1 MAMTAIETE
10 HNKRVNAYLYGNRRS
25 TPTNLYTEGVWLIF
39 GEDPNCDLGGIHRKP
54 LLATVSGQFIH
65 AVHYAV
71 ELLGF
76 YAWGSGCCGGCVT
89 ALKPPEIKQV
99 FVDSWRLII
108 ENHEKKEKKEKIE
121 QEIAKLKE
129 QLAGL

>member
-10 HNKRVNAYLYGNRRS
+10 HNKRVTAYLNGNRCS
-25 TPTNLYTEGVWLIF
+25 KPTNLYTEGVWLIY
-39 GEDPNCDLGGIHRKP
+39 GEDPNCDFGGLHHEP
-54 LLATVSGQFIH
+54 LLATVSGVFMH

-71 ELLGF
+71 ELPEF
-76 YAWGSGCCGGCVT
+76 YAWGSGGCVT
-89 ALKPPEIKQV
+89 AMKPEIKPV

-108 ENHEKKEKKEKIE
+108 ENHEKKEKIE

-129 QLAGL
+129 QLVGL